1 MNYKILI
8 TSTLIGCAHS
18 RHAKDSQYLDEDPDF
33 LEILSEE
40 DLDEFPES
48 GEDEDEDERE
58 D

>member
-1 MNYKILI
+1 MNYKILT
-8 TSTLIGCAHS
+8 TSIIIGCAHS
-18 RHAKDSQYLDEDPDF
+18 RHSQDSQYIEEESDF

-48 GEDEDEDERE
+48 GNDEDEDERK